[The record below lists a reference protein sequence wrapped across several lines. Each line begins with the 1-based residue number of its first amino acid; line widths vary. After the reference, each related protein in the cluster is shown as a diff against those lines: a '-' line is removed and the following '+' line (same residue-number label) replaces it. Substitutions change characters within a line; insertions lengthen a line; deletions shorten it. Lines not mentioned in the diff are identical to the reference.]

1 MRDYV
6 IEVVVDSWEIEC
18 CAPPPVVGEQ
28 SSWRPLFI
36 PSDDHPLAAERR
48 WTVAPHA
55 PAARLY
61 RAGVTAAWGNVPVAP
76 PEPGEHVLRGFVYG
90 AAHVFPE
97 DLPPLTGRVRRVRVI
112 SEEFA
117 ADPAAG
123 QTLRPVPDS
132 LRTREVDASPRS
144 FALPDVQASPVT
156 TSVTATGLRWSA
168 AIPGTG
174 RHETG
179 VVVDLVVPM

>member
-1 MRDYV
+1 MRDHV

-36 PSDDHPLAAERR
+36 PSDDHPFAAEHR
-48 WTVAPHA
+48 WTVVPHV

-61 RAGVTAAWGNVPVAP
+61 RAGVTAAWGNAPVAP

-112 SEEFA
+112 SEEFS
-117 ADPAAG
+117 ADAQPLQRMPG
-123 QTLRPVPDS
+123 S
-132 LRTREVDASPRS
+132 LRTHEVDASPRS
-144 FALPDVQASPVT
+144 FARPTVQASPVT
-156 TSVTATGLRWSA
+156 KSVTATGLRWAA

-179 VVVDLVVPM
+179 IVVDLVVPA